1 MEKDIGEKII
11 GKLQEILTETKKTNR
26 KEIDN
31 ANPQDV
37 SNQISN
43 TLEEMTMK
51 LRFMIEEID
60 YQIKAI
66 KDGKQKH

>member
-26 KEIDN
+26 KEADK

-43 TLEEMTMK
+43 TLEDMTTK
-51 LRFMIEEID
+51 LKFMIEEID

-66 KDGKQKH
+66 KDDKQKH

>member
-1 MEKDIGEKII
+1 MEKDIGEEII
-11 GKLQEILTETKKTNR
+11 EKLQDILTETKKANR
-26 KEIDN
+26 KETDK

-43 TLEEMTMK
+43 TLEDMITK
-51 LRFMIEEID
+51 LKFMIEEID

>member
-1 MEKDIGEKII
+1 MEQDIGEKII